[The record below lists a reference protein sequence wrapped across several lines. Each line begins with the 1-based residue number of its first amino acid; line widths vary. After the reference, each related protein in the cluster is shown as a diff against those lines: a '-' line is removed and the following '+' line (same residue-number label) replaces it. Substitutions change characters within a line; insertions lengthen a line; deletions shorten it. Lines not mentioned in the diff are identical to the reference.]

1 MRGTLFQVMLTGSLL
16 EDGRLGLYDVSEN
29 RTNDER

>member
-1 MRGTLFQVMLTGSLL
+1 MLTGSLL